1 MMNENDELMQRLSEE
16 ADKKNLDMFIFEK
29 DELKNYF
36 EVRQNKDFALVT
48 LAKNR
53 ESALWN
59 IKNLRHTYII
69 NDYESRYL
77 KAE

>member
-1 MMNENDELMQRLSEE
+1 MNENDELMQRLSEE

-53 ESALWN
+53 ECALWN